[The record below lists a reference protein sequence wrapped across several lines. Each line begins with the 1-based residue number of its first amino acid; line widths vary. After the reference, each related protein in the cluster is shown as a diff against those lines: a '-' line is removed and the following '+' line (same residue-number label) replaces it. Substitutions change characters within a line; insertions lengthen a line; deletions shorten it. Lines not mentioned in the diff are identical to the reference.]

1 MKQLP
6 RTDLAAERRRADE
19 SLPGTM
25 YKEEKAG
32 AFTISRIMILD
43 EESEEVIGRPRGRY
57 VTLSL
62 PAPRL
67 LSDTE
72 RSHLSELLC
81 RELATM
87 CKALT
92 DASEIK
98 GKSVLFVGLGNAHLT
113 SDSLGP
119 AVASHLSATAH
130 LEDLDPAWFRS
141 LGCARLSI
149 LTPGVL
155 ANSGIEA
162 AETVALLCEKHRPAL
177 VIAVDAL
184 AARDPVRLARTIQL
198 CDTGITPGSGL
209 GNHRLGLNS
218 ETLGVPVLSLG
229 VPTVID
235 YPIEDG
241 DEPLFVTPKDIDAEI
256 AVLAEIIGQA
266 ISDLLHLPA

>member
-1 MKQLP
+1 MREIP

-25 YKEEKAG
+25 YKEEEIG
-32 AFTISRIMILD
+32 AFRIARLAILD
-43 EESEEVIGRPRGRY
+43 EESEEVIGRPCGRY

-67 LSDTE
+67 LTDVQ
-72 RSHLSELLC
+72 RLRLSELLC
-81 RELATM
+81 RELVTM
-87 CKALT
+87 CRGLT
-92 DASEIK
+92 ERSEMR
-98 GKSVLFVGLGNAHLT
+98 GERVLFVGLGNARLT

-119 AVASHLSATAH
+119 AVASHLTATAH
-130 LEDLDPAWFRS
+130 LEELDPAWLRS
-141 LGCARLSI
+141 LGCARLSV

-155 ANSGIEA
+155 ADSGMEA
-162 AETVALLCEKHRPAL
+162 AETVALLCERHRPSL

-184 AARDPVRLARTIQL
+184 AARDPARLARTIQL

-209 GNHRLGLNS
+209 GNHRLGLS
-218 ETLGVPVLSLG
+218 RETLGAPVLSIG

-235 YPIEDG
+235 YPTEE

-256 AVLAEIIGQA
+256 AVLSEIIGRA